1 MTMTKYHAKQ
11 TIVNG
16 IKFPSILEAN
26 RYSQL
31 LLLLRAGEIANLKL
45 QVEFVINQAYTDAE
59 TGERM
64 RSVIYIADFM
74 YFDVRTKRTVVEDTK
89 GIETAVFKIK
99 WRQVK
104 ELYPQF
110 DWRILKRRD
119 V

>member
-1 MTMTKYHAKQ
+1 MTKYHSKQ

-16 IKFPSILEAN
+16 IKFPSILEAD

-31 LLLLRAGEIANLKL
+31 LLLLRAGEISNLKL

-64 RSVIYIADFM
+64 RSVVYVADFV
-74 YFDVRTKRTVVEDTK
+74 YFDMRTKMAVVEDAK
-89 GIETAVFKIK
+89 GIVTASFSNKF
-99 WRQVK
+99 RQCR
-104 ELYPQF
+104 ELYPCY
-110 DWRILKRRD
+110 DWRIVKRKD

>member
-1 MTMTKYHAKQ
+1 MTKYHSKQ

-16 IKFPSILEAN
+16 IKFPSILEAD
-26 RYSQL
+26 RYQQL

-64 RSVIYIADFM
+64 RSVVYVADFV
-74 YFDVRTKRTVVEDTK
+74 YFDMRTKRTVIEDAK

-99 WRQVK
+99 WRQAK
-104 ELYPQF
+104 ELYPQY
-110 DWRILKRRD
+110 DWKILRRRD

>member
-1 MTMTKYHAKQ
+1 MTKYHSKQ

-16 IKFPSILEAN
+16 IKFPSILEAD
-26 RYSQL
+26 RYQQL
-31 LLLLRAGEIANLKL
+31 LLLLRAGEITNLKL

-64 RSVIYIADFM
+64 RSVVYVADFV
-74 YFDVRTKRTVVEDTK
+74 YFDMRTKRTVIEDTK

-99 WRQVK
+99 WRQIK
-104 ELYPQF
+104 ELYPQYDF
-110 DWRILKRRD
+110 RILKRRD

>member
-1 MTMTKYHAKQ
+1 MTKYNSKQ

-16 IKFPSILEAN
+16 IKFPSILEAD
-26 RYSQL
+26 RYQQL

-64 RSVIYIADFM
+64 RSVVYIADFV
-74 YFDVRTKRTVVEDTK
+74 YFDMRTKRTVIEDTK
-89 GIETAVFKIK
+89 GIETAVFRNK
-99 WRQVK
+99 WRQIK
-104 ELYPQF
+104 ELYPQY
-110 DWRILKRRD
+110 DRRILKRRD

>member
-1 MTMTKYHAKQ
+1 MTMTKYHSKQ

-16 IKFPSILEAN
+16 IKFPSILEAD

-31 LLLLRAGEIANLKL
+31 LLLLRAGEITNLKL

-64 RSVIYIADFM
+64 RSVVYVADFV
-74 YFDVRTKRTVVEDTK
+74 YFDMRTKRTVIEDTK
-89 GIETAVFKIK
+89 GIETAVFRNK
-99 WRQVK
+99 WRQIK
-104 ELYPQF
+104 ELYPQY
-110 DWRILKRRD
+110 DRRILKRRD

>member
-1 MTMTKYHAKQ
+1 MTMTKYNSKQ

-16 IKFPSILEAN
+16 IKFPSILEAD

-31 LLLLRAGEIANLKL
+31 ILMLRAGEITNLKL

-64 RSVIYIADFM
+64 RSVVYVADFV
-74 YFDVRTKRTVVEDTK
+74 YFDMRTKRTVIEDTK
-89 GIETAVFKIK
+89 GIETAVFRNK
-99 WRQVK
+99 WRQIK
-104 ELYPQF
+104 ELYPQY
-110 DWRILKRRD
+110 DRRILKRRD